1 MASKNRT
8 NMKDR
13 IRGLLFCLLWYF
25 SILFGFFM
33 FICPILPLAVLYPK
47 LYRKWSDLVF
57 GMWEPFPVAMMEI
70 LFGVRIYISGD
81 RINPFEGSLVIMN
94 HRTRL
99 DWNFFWAG
107 LFHGC
112 QPHSHNMKFVLKS
125 PIMHLPGPGWVMQ
138 ACSFLFIH
146 RNWEKD
152 QKLLAQILDYLRDS
166 EQVCQ
171 ILIFPEGT
179 DLSERNIERSH
190 KFADEHNLDRYYR
203 VLHPKTRGFIYLASR
218 MRSNGQLKAIYDLTI
233 GYPKT
238 LPQTELDMLRGKFPE
253 EVHFH
258 VKRYSASSIPY
269 REEELKQW
277 LNEIWQEK
285 EKKLQKFY
293 SSGSFIQQDYT
304 PDCSKQNS
312 TNELIKMCK
321 YSDNNI
327 IDRAILQNGISRD
340 MTQRSFDDFHSLNA
354 ADNLNSS
361 QRKVE
366 QSEIVKQNLINNEI
380 HSSGMQSSTQSKK
393 EKTNAMQNA
402 SNFSVNSSESYF
414 QNHFN
419 CNEDVLN
426 NQYRPSNL
434 LYLSLLFWTSLVLFT
449 LYGLFTN
456 FYIQIWI
463 SIHFVMFVALSFV
476 SNGFHQLLASFHL
489 YRCKRN
495 SRVIKKSE

>member
-1 MASKNRT
+1 MALKNRS
-8 NMKDR
+8 NMKNR
-13 IRGLLFCLLWYF
+13 IRGALFCLLWYF
-25 SILFGFFM
+25 SIFFGFFIL
-33 FICPILPLAVLYPK
+33 ICPALPLAVFNPK

-70 LFGVRIYISGD
+70 LFGVRIHMSGD

-99 DWNFFWAG
+99 DWNFLWAG

-112 QPHSHNMKFVLKS
+112 QPQSHNMKFVLKS
-125 PIMHLPGPGWVMQ
+125 PIMHIPGPGWVMQ

-152 QKLLAQILDYLRDS
+152 QKLLAKVLDYLRDS

-179 DLSERNIERSH
+179 DLSEKNVERSH
-190 KFADEHNLDRYYR
+190 KFADEHNLERYYR
-203 VLHPKTRGFIYLASR
+203 VLHPKTRGFTYLATR

-269 REEELKQW
+269 QESELKTW
-277 LNEIWQEK
+277 LSEIWREK

-293 SSGSFIQQDYT
+293 SSGSFVNYDYT
-304 PDCSKQNS
+304 PDCLEQNT
-312 TNELIKMCK
+312 TNELLKRCSELTDK
-321 YSDNNI
+321 
-327 IDRAILQNGISRD
+327 IDLDKAISQNGITREIAQCSYENFSHL
-340 MTQRSFDDFHSLNA
+340 T
-354 ADNLNSS
+354 DNINYKK
-361 QRKVE
+361 RNVE
-366 QSEIVKQNLINNEI
+366 QSEMLKQNIINNEI
-380 HSSGMQSSTQSKK
+380 NSSK
-393 EKTNAMQNA
+393 ENKDKRVNQNA
-402 SNFSVNSSESYF
+402 SNSSVYSPRSYF
-414 QNHFN
+414 RNHLN
-419 CNEDVLN
+419 CDENVLGN
-426 NQYRPSNL
+426 HYRPSNL

-449 LYGLFTN
+449 IYGLFTN

-463 SIHFVMFVALSFV
+463 SIHFVLFVALSFV
-476 SNGFHQLLASFHL
+476 SNGFHQILASFYL
-489 YRCKRN
+489 YRYKRN
-495 SRVIKKSE
+495 CRIIKKPE